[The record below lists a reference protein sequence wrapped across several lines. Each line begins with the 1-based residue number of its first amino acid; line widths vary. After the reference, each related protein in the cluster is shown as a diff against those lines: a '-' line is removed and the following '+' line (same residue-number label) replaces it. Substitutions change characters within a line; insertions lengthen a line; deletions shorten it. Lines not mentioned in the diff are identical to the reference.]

1 MGRYDRNSG
10 KSSTKS
16 LVIPIFISMMVGIVG
31 TYFLMTQ
38 IKNNT
43 VAENAIVESVKNE
56 IADLENRVK
65 EQQVIVEEKPTALPV
80 ETQIISIPTGQNILP
95 DLLSSDETVQ
105 QAIFK
110 LSPGLA
116 AWFTTDQL
124 IRKVVLI
131 ANDFAQAIRVS
142 KHMSFLRLAEPF
154 AVEQDGNELYIAPKN
169 YQRFS
174 TFVQAIQ
181 AVDAKSFVGFYQ
193 KFRPLTLQ
201 VFAEL
206 SYPKDISLES
216 IIKKAAGEII
226 SAPIVKERI
235 PLIRPSIYYRFADP
249 NMEALNGVQKQMIR
263 LGPENTLILQN
274 KCRELLVALGKADI
288 K

>member
-10 KSSTKS
+10 KSTTKS
-16 LVIPIFISMMVGIVG
+16 LFIPIFISMMVGIMG

-43 VAENAIVESVKNE
+43 AAENAIVKSVKDE

-80 ETQIISIPTGQNILP
+80 ETQIISMPTGQNILP
-95 DLLSSDETVQ
+95 DLLSSDQTVQ
-105 QAIFK
+105 QAVFK

-131 ANDFAQAIRVS
+131 TNDFAQAIRVS

-154 AVEQDGNELYIAPKN
+154 TVEQDGNELYIAPKN
-169 YQRFS
+169 YKRFS
-174 TFVQAIQ
+174 TFIQAIQ

-216 IIKKAAGEII
+216 IIKKASGEII
-226 SAPIVKERI
+226 SAPIIKERI

-274 KCRELLVALGKADI
+274 KCRELLVALAKADI
-288 K
+288 R